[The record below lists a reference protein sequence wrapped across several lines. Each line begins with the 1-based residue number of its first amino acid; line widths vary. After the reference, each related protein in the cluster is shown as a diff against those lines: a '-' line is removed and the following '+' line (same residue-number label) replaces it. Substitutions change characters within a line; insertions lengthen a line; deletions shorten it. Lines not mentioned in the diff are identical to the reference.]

1 MPPNWGRF
9 QTIVHQM
16 ITDTMGAEPVILE
29 TPGEIVYDFDIGEIE
44 KEPTQEELNL
54 AIIPTNKDDLKD
66 LPEGLR
72 DRATRKIFTVNPI
85 PKNAKIIS
93 KFDAIQYEVIV
104 PSVAYTAG
112 GLVHCYRTYL
122 GKIEN
127 SQLAKIPEPETPE
140 EPPVDIDDTNTS
152 GDTDNE

>member
-1 MPPNWGRF
+1 MPPNWAKF
-9 QTIVHQM
+9 QKIVKEM
-16 ITDTMGAEPVILE
+16 VTDTMGAEPVIIE
-29 TPGEIVYDFDIGEIE
+29 TPGEITYDFDIGEIE
-44 KEPTQEELNL
+44 KEPTREEINL
-54 AIIPTNKDDLKD
+54 ALIPTNKDDLKD

-85 PKNAKIIS
+85 PKNAILIS
-93 KFDAIQYEVIV
+93 KFDKIQYEVIV

-112 GLVHCYRTYL
+112 ALVHCYRTYI

-127 SQLAKIPEPETPE
+127 SQLADIPEPE
-140 EPPVDIDDTNTS
+140 EPPIENPDIGDTDTD